1 MVSQFVTI
9 DILGKSY
16 TLQTDADESRVS
28 QVVEILKKEIDRV
41 ETELTQKDPL
51 QTKDIMVLLLA
62 ALNIAGVNHEL
73 GARLGMLHQLTQK
86 QISDLKPIVASV
98 KQ

>member
-9 DILGKSY
+9 DILRKSY

-28 QVVEILKKEIDRV
+28 QVVDLLKKEIDRV
-41 ETELTQKDPL
+41 EAELSQADPL
-51 QTKDIMVLLLA
+51 KTKDIMVLLLA

-73 GARLGMLHQLTQK
+73 GVRLEMLRQQTQK
-86 QISDLKPIVASV
+86 QVANLQPILVSM
-98 KQ
+98 K